1 MRQTLDFA
9 AINSAALSALPML
22 CARWMPDGKRVGR
35 EYVAKNP
42 TRADKR
48 AGSFKVNLQTGRWA
62 DFATG
67 DKGGDAV
74 SLAAY
79 LFKLRQSE
87 AARRLAGALG
97 IPEGARR
104 GWTEKPQFRVSIP
117 GAGLDSNMPVVKF
130 GVRAVPLDPIV
141 L

>member
-48 AGSFKVNLQTGRWA
+48 AGSFKVNLQTGR
-62 DFATG
+62 
-67 DKGGDAV
+67 
-74 SLAAY
+74 
-79 LFKLRQSE
+79 
-87 AARRLAGALG
+87 
-97 IPEGARR
+97 
-104 GWTEKPQFRVSIP
+104 
-117 GAGLDSNMPVVKF
+117 
-130 GVRAVPLDPIV
+130 
-141 L
+141 